1 MFHKLCIL
9 ALVAPLASALVVQIP
24 ENPTSGGQIT
34 IRWTNEPND
43 PETWSFE
50 LLNTVFNNAF
60 AIANNVNPSASELTL
75 TLPVVPVGDGYT
87 LAAVDI
93 GDINSVYASTGSF
106 SIGPATSST
115 DSGASTVSSA
125 TSSVSVSRSTVLVT
139 SATSNKPLSTAVTP
153 TSTSASTTTG
163 TGTAATILP
172 SNAGALSSRLS
183 LNTPA
188 RGIAAIFLSAVA
200 GAVMIAL

>member
-9 ALVAPLASALVVQIP
+9 ALVAPLASALVIQIP

-34 IRWTNEPND
+34 IKWTNEPND
-43 PETWSFE
+43 PETWTFE
-50 LLNTVFNNAF
+50 LINTVFNNAF

-75 TLPVVPVGDGYT
+75 TLPVVPVGAGYT

-93 GDINSVYASTGSF
+93 GDINKVYASTGSF

-115 DSGASTVSSA
+115 DSGSSTVSPAAS
-125 TSSVSVSRSTVLVT
+125 SVSRSSTVVVT
-139 SATSNKPLSTAVTP
+139 SGTSNKPLSTAVTP
-153 TSTSASTTTG
+153 TSTSPSTTTG
-163 TGTAATILP
+163 TGTAATIIP

-188 RGIAAIFLSAVA
+188 SGIAAIFLSAVA
-200 GAVMIAL
+200 GAAMIAL